1 MPDTPETTARNRS
14 TFFTPDL
21 APLTDFGLGL
31 SLQWEPQQGP
41 GPLTDTDLKAL
52 VHRHGLLLI
61 RGLSLDDR
69 GLEEVAR
76 SFGTPNTALPAA
88 FQSPSSCYVRIQS
101 NVPGLGDQAA
111 GGYWHT
117 DGAWSDPPTA
127 ITLLFCDEAP
137 RAGGET
143 VFVDM
148 RAVHDTLP
156 PTLQHRIAGLRC
168 HYPCR
173 EVYAEDLEA
182 QGLTDPAKLAEL
194 RTLQHPLV
202 RVHPTERRRA
212 LYLHERL
219 LRSVVGLDADSSHAL
234 LRQLW
239 AASTSGRHQYRHRW
253 SAHDLLIW
261 DNYSVMHKA
270 LPAGP
275 GERKI
280 TRRVTIDLARL

>member
-1 MPDTPETTARNRS
+1 MPDTPETTARYSGTS
-14 TFFTPDL
+14 TTPDL
-21 APLTDFGLGL
+21 APLTSFGLGM
-31 SLQWEPQQGP
+31 SIRCEPRQGS
-41 GPLTDTDLKAL
+41 GLLTDIDLKAL

-61 RGLSLDDR
+61 RGASLDDM

-76 SFGTPNTALPAA
+76 VFGSPNIALPAA
-88 FQSPSSCYVRIQS
+88 FRSPSSRYVRIQS
-101 NVPGLGDQAA
+101 NVPGIGDQAA

-137 RAGGET
+137 RSGGGT
-143 VFVDM
+143 LFVDM
-148 RAVHDTLP
+148 RSVHDALP
-156 PTLQHRIAGLRC
+156 PTLQHHIAGLRC
-168 HYPCR
+168 NYPCR

-194 RTLQHPLV
+194 QTLQHPLV
-202 RVHPTERRRA
+202 RVHPTEHRRA

-219 LRSVVGLDADSSHAL
+219 LRSVVGLDADSGHAL
-234 LRQLW
+234 LHRLW
-239 AASTSGRHQYRHRW
+239 AEATNGRHQYHHRW
-253 SAHDLLIW
+253 AMHDLLIW

-270 LPAGP
+270 LPADP

-280 TRRVTIDLARL
+280 TRRVTV